1 MKMVK
6 DYLIVLFVI
15 IVSIL
20 VFIFRKDVTRIEKFG
35 YIGVFLLCF
44 LSNLTVFLPS
54 SGLLVV
60 MSYASVL
67 SPILVCIIGA
77 LGSTIGELS
86 GYLFGNSIGE
96 LSKKWNSFLE
106 RVSHKIKNIYVLVF
120 VFALIPLPFFDF
132 VGVYA
137 GGRKVKIPYFF
148 LACYIGKL
156 LKMIFYAYIV
166 SNIILQI
173 ANTYDLRW

>member
-77 LGSTIGELS
+77 LGSIIFWDL
-86 GYLFGNSIGE
+86 YVVVVL
-96 LSKKWNSFLE
+96 
-106 RVSHKIKNIYVLVF
+106 NI
-120 VFALIPLPFFDF
+120 
-132 VGVYA
+132 
-137 GGRKVKIPYFF
+137 
-148 LACYIGKL
+148 
-156 LKMIFYAYIV
+156 
-166 SNIILQI
+166 
-173 ANTYDLRW
+173 

>member
-20 VFIFRKDVTRIEKFG
+20 VFIFRKDVTSIGKFG

-54 SGLLVV
+54 PGLLVV

-77 LGSTIGELS
+77 LGSIIFWDL
-86 GYLFGNSIGE
+86 YVVAVL
-96 LSKKWNSFLE
+96 
-106 RVSHKIKNIYVLVF
+106 NI
-120 VFALIPLPFFDF
+120 
-132 VGVYA
+132 
-137 GGRKVKIPYFF
+137 
-148 LACYIGKL
+148 
-156 LKMIFYAYIV
+156 
-166 SNIILQI
+166 
-173 ANTYDLRW
+173 